1 MTELSG
7 AALYAAYR
15 EKVLA
20 YLTGRTACREDAEDL
35 CSDVFA
41 EILRCLPQ
49 YDAAEASLST
59 WIYQITRFTL
69 IDYLRTRH
77 PSEPLAEDIPA
88 ECDLEDAYL
97 HKEMLERLASML
109 KVLSREDRDIIVLRY
124 YKGKTL
130 TEISRLTGISYGM
143 VKVRHRQAVKL
154 LHTQLTS
161 AQSKVIL
168 GDRKAPEI
176 SKEETR
182 L

>member
-1 MTELSG
+1 MNELSG

-15 EKVLA
+15 GKVLA

-49 YDAAEASLST
+49 YDATKASLST

-77 PSEPLAEDIPA
+77 PNEPLAEDIA
-88 ECDLEDAYL
+88 MADDLLDNL
-97 HKEMLERLASML
+97 LCKETLERLASAL
-109 KVLSREDRDIIVLRY
+109 QALEQEERDIIILRY
-124 YKGKTL
+124 YSGKTL

-143 VKVRHRQAVKL
+143 VKVRHRQALKHL
-154 LHTQLTS
+154 QTQLT
-161 AQSKVIL
+161 
-168 GDRKAPEI
+168 
-176 SKEETR
+176 
-182 L
+182 